1 MAWALQGLA
10 SNEFMSDKYQGIPYQ
25 ASFLESRGF
34 KVGRQW
40 IGYSFLFMIP
50 FTIACTFVVTYV
62 LKHVRIE
69 PEKPHV
75 KKQPDVS
82 IGNVREGE
90 GSDADEGAFNLPFTA
105 VDLTFEKLV
114 YEVTASTS
122 NETLRL
128 LNEVSG
134 AFLAGRMV
142 ALMG

>member
-1 MAWALQGLA
+1 MSSCRTSTKVFHTKHHSLNPGASKWVGSGLV
-10 SNEFMSDKYQGIPYQ
+10 I
-25 ASFLESRGF
+25 R
-34 KVGRQW
+34 
-40 IGYSFLFMIP
+40 
-50 FTIACTFVVTYV
+50 TFVVTYV

-82 IGNVREGE
+82 IGNVRECE
-90 GSDADEGAFNLPFTA
+90 SSDADEGAFNLPFTA